1 MDTSHAR
8 PRLLPI
14 RLGVNVDHVATLRQ
28 ARRARLPDP
37 VNAGLEAERA
47 GANIITMHLRE
58 DRRHIQDRDVE
69 AFAAACHSGLN
80 LEIAATAE
88 MKSIALKVRPEA
100 ICIVPEG
107 REELTTEGGLNASG
121 DDGQLQD
128 FCAELAEANMTV
140 SLFVEPDNHQIEAA
154 SRIGATAI
162 ELHTGSYAAASGR
175 EQQAQLQRL
184 IEAADFGEKL
194 GLRVHAGHGLNFHNV
209 GSVAAIAPISELN
222 IGHAIISE
230 AVFMG
235 LAQAVDHMKRLM
247 LYARQTP
254 VFPLGLHS
262 RSL

>member
-1 MDTSHAR
+1 MDPNQAQ

-69 AFAAACHSGLN
+69 NFAAACHSGLN

-88 MKSIALKVRPEA
+88 MKAVALRVRPEA
-100 ICIVPEG
+100 VCLVPEG
-107 REELTTEGGLNASG
+107 REELTTEGGLDAAG
-121 DDGQLQD
+121 DDGRLKD
-128 FCAELAEANMTV
+128 FCTELAEAGMTV
-140 SLFVEPDNHQIEAA
+140 SLFVEPDGGQIEAA
-154 SRIGATAI
+154 SRMGATAI
-162 ELHTGSYAAASGR
+162 ELHTGPYAAASGR
-175 EQQAQLQRL
+175 EHQTQLRRL
-184 IEAADFGEKL
+184 LKAAGLGERL

-209 GSVAAIAPISELN
+209 GPVAAIAPIGELN
-222 IGHAIISE
+222 IGHAIVSE

-235 LAQAVDHMKRLM
+235 LAQAVGHMKRLM
-247 LYARQTP
+247 LDARQTP
-254 VFPLGLHS
+254 VFP
-262 RSL
+262 